1 MSQLELPLQ
10 SFMKC
15 FTRNLIT
22 SPMPP
27 VTKYTASTYMRANGA
42 KLAPSFAGNIF
53 TVVYFTTLF
62 RLFYN
67 LRMKRINFQ
76 ILLETIY
83 IYIYFA
89 EGKARIAKE
98 IIEHVD
104 EENNSITFK
113 VIEGDLTEHYKDFK
127 LTIQC
132 IPKGKGSVVH
142 WILEYEKLHDKI
154 PDSHTLLQFCVE
166 VSKDIDKQL
175 CAY

>member
-1 MSQLELPLQ
+1 MESWKSMSQLELPLQ

-53 TVVYFTTLF
+53 HD
-62 RLFYN
+62 
-67 LRMKRINFQ
+67 
-76 ILLETIY
+76 
-83 IYIYFA
+83 
-89 EGKARIAKE
+89 GKARIAKE

-104 EENNSITFK
+104 EENNSIAFK